1 MSSIMNK
8 QVDTVNQIASTA
20 EEDVLEVLHGL
31 MHQLR
36 ARHLGS
42 GDEADLAIGPM
53 ERKALRFF
61 AHHPGSTQSDL
72 VSHSGRDKG
81 QLARLIAGLKTRGL
95 LAARPDE
102 KDRRVIRLYPT
113 EQAQAL
119 YQQVQRQ
126 RKALSAKAL
135 AGLTQQQQGQ
145 LLALLQLVGRNL
157 QALDD

>member
-1 MSSIMNK
+1 MNK
-8 QVDTVNQIASTA
+8 QVDTVNQIAPTA
-20 EEDVLEVLHGL
+20 EDDVLEVLHGL

-36 ARHLGS
+36 ARHLGNS
-42 GDEADLAIGPM
+42 DEADPSIGPV

-72 VSHSGRDKG
+72 VNHSGRDKG

-95 LAARPDE
+95 LEGRPDE

-135 AGLTQQQQGQ
+135 AGLTQEQQHQ

>member
-1 MSSIMNK
+1 MSSIMSK
-8 QVDTVNQIASTA
+8 QVDTVNQIAPAA
-20 EEDVLEVLHGL
+20 EDDLLEVLHGL

-36 ARHLGS
+36 ARHLSS
-42 GDEADLAIGPM
+42 GDETDLAIGPM
-53 ERKALRFF
+53 ERKALKFF
-61 AHHPGSTQSDL
+61 SHHPGSTQSEL
-72 VSHSGRDKG
+72 VNHSGRDKG

-95 LAARPDE
+95 LQARPDE

-135 AGLTQQQQGQ
+135 AGLTQAQKSQ
-145 LLALLQLVGRNL
+145 LLTLLQLVGRNL

>member
-1 MSSIMNK
+1 MNK
-8 QVDTVNQIASTA
+8 QVDTVNQSMSST
-20 EEDVLEVLHGL
+20 EDDVLEVLHGL

-36 ARHLGS
+36 ARHLAGS
-42 GDEADLAIGPM
+42 SEADPGIGPM

-61 AHHPGSTQSDL
+61 AHHPGATQSEL
-72 VSHSGRDKG
+72 VQHSGRDKG

-95 LAARPDE
+95 LEARPDE

-113 EQAQAL
+113 EQAHAL
-119 YQQVQRQ
+119 YQQVQQQ

-135 AGLTQQQQGQ
+135 AGLSQDQQQQ
-145 LLALLQLVGRNL
+145 LVALLKLMGRNL

>member
-1 MSSIMNK
+1 MSSIMIK
-8 QVDTVNQIASTA
+8 QVDTVNQPTLPG
-20 EEDVLEVLHGL
+20 ENDVLEVLHGL

-36 ARHLGS
+36 ARHLGGS
-42 GDEADLAIGPM
+42 GEADPSIGPM

-61 AHHPGSTQSDL
+61 AHHPGSTQSEL
-72 VSHSGRDKG
+72 VQHSGRDKG

-95 LAARPDE
+95 LEARPDE

-113 EQAQAL
+113 EQAHAL
-119 YQQVQRQ
+119 YRQVQQQ

-135 AGLTQQQQGQ
+135 AGLSQQQQQQ
-145 LLALLQLVGRNL
+145 LVGLLTLVGRNL